1 MRLIKDRTLEY
12 ESFHKSLQYFSKSSE
27 AKGDLKLLS
36 FENHRSN
43 ENLLEKY
50 SFFIQNLTSF
60 QKKIRNAKNLIDI
73 HATTQ
78 EFVKRILQT
87 KEVEMFFFSD
97 SNRHLI
103 PVNKDVNPTHINS
116 VNKTFTDGILDW
128 VFESKKPTIIP
139 DLNSYT
145 INGSKINQLIFPI
158 YDAQTR
164 YGILSVYTSSIKVS
178 DDSIENSS
186 IQIILG
192 IIVPIIISLRQ
203 KNSINKLYQELQV
216 YQSKIQN
223 DFDINTIGCMAE
235 GIIEEIGTP
244 LQVILSLSDLIEN
257 DHPQVDKEITEKIK
271 KQVHKVSELTNRLT
285 KFADLNKPANK
296 NAQPCHL
303 NKLVKEF
310 RNVLNAT
317 LQNLG
322 MECELD
328 LEENIPPVLT
338 DPNDIKQLLTSLFSL
353 LKSATKRNGAFI
365 IQTRYLKERV
375 VLSVFTT
382 EQIEGLN
389 NESDTKST
397 VTAKLIHELMKKN
410 EGSAEFNSLPLKGT
424 IIHLIFPL
432 KRKLTL

>member
-1 MRLIKDRTLEY
+1 MRLIKDRTREY

-27 AKGDLKLLS
+27 AKGELKLLS
-36 FENHRSN
+36 FENYRN
-43 ENLLEKY
+43 NQNLLEKY
-50 SFFIQNLTSF
+50 SFFMQNLNSF
-60 QKKIRNAKNLIDI
+60 QKKIREANNLVDI
-73 HATTQ
+73 HTNTQ

-87 KEVEMFFFSD
+87 KEVEIFLLND
-97 SNRHLI
+97 SNRNLI
-103 PVNKDVNPTHINS
+103 PINKDASPAHITS
-116 VNKTFTDGILDW
+116 VNKAYNDGILEW
-128 VFESKKPTIIP
+128 IFESKKPTIVP

-145 INGSKINQLIFPI
+145 INGAKVNQLIFPI

-164 YGILSVYTSSIKVS
+164 YGILSVYTSNLKIA
-178 DDSIENSS
+178 DDSLENSS

-192 IIVPIIISLRQ
+192 IIVPMIISLRQ

-216 YQSKIQN
+216 YQSKVQN
-223 DFDINTIGCMAE
+223 DFDVNAIGNMAE

-244 LQVILSLSDLIEN
+244 LQVILSLTDLIEN
-257 DHPQVDKEITEKIK
+257 DHPKVDKEITAKIK
-271 KQVHKVSELTNRLT
+271 KQVNKVTELTNRLT
-285 KFADLNKPANK
+285 KFAELNKPANK

-303 NKLVKEF
+303 NKLIKEF

-338 DPNDIKQLLTSLFSL
+338 DPSDIKQLLTSIFSL
-353 LKSATKRNGAFI
+353 LKSSSRKSGAFV
-365 IQTRYLKERV
+365 IQTRYIKERI

-389 NESDTKST
+389 NENDSKTNIT
-397 VTAKLIHELMKKN
+397 VKLIHELMKKN
-410 EGSAEFNSLPLKGT
+410 EGSAEFNMLPLKGT

-432 KRKLTL
+432 KRKLML